1 MSHTR
6 SLAPSMI
13 GRSAQLRDLEQH
25 LDLARA
31 GAGRVVF
38 VAGDA
43 GIGKTRLLREFAG
56 RVRSSEGAAVLEGHC
71 YDENPAPPYGP
82 FADALRP
89 LIRERGP
96 EAVARAV
103 GAWAA
108 DLSLIL
114 PEMELLAPET
124 RLVGDPQSQKRR
136 LFEVIHRALQPHDAE
151 RCDVV
156 ILEDMHWADQTSQ
169 ELLAYVARAVERDPI
184 LILATYRGDE
194 LHRRHPLTQLIAQLT
209 HERRYHEV
217 RLPPLSRDELAGM
230 LEATLERPLPGAF
243 VDALYERTEGNPFF
257 VEEIL
262 KALIE
267 RDRLDALIA
276 AARRGHHSAQLDIP
290 IALKDSI
297 LGRTADLDPTT
308 AEVLRYA
315 AVIGRRFDFELLLK
329 LTGLAEAELL
339 RSVASLIERQL
350 VIEERSGAEDRYSF
364 RHALTREAIYDDML
378 GRDRRIK
385 HRAVLQALEELY
397 PQNRDAVVDQLAYHS
412 LQAKDLTQAGSYAR
426 MAGDRAAHMHAYR
439 EALAHYEAALELLE
453 TDDPRDKAALLE
465 KLAQVGWNL
474 ADVNLPARYMQEAR
488 RLYAQLGDRRKV
500 GDISS

>member
-1 MSHTR
+1 MSRTR
-6 SLAPSMI
+6 ALAPSMI
-13 GRSAQLRDLEQH
+13 GRRAQLRQLDQH

-56 RVRSSEGAAVLEGHC
+56 SVRSAAGAAVLEGHC
-71 YDENPAPPYGP
+71 YDEQPAPPYGP

-89 LIRERGP
+89 LIRARGP
-96 EAVARAV
+96 EAVARMV

-114 PEMELLAPET
+114 PEMEPLASET

-136 LFEVIHRALQPHDAE
+136 LFEVIYRALQPHGAE
-151 RCDVV
+151 RCHLI
-156 ILEDMHWADQTSQ
+156 ILEDMHWSDQTSQ
-169 ELLAYVARAVERDPI
+169 ELLAYLARAVERDPI

-194 LHRRHPLTQLIAQLT
+194 LHRRHPLTRLVAQLT

-243 VDALYERTEGNPFF
+243 VDALYARTEGSPFF

-267 RDRLDALIA
+267 RNRLDVLIESS
-276 AARRGHHSAQLDIP
+276 RQGHSLAQLDLP
-290 IALKDSI
+290 IALKDAI
-297 LGRTADLDPTT
+297 LSRAADLDPST
-308 AEVLRYA
+308 AEVLNYA
-315 AVIGRRFDFELLLK
+315 AVIGRRFDFDLLLK

-339 RSVASLIERQL
+339 HAIGALVERQL
-350 VIEERSGAEDRYSF
+350 VIEERGATDDRYRF

-378 GRDRRIK
+378 GRERRIK
-385 HRAVLQALEELY
+385 HHAVLQALEELY
-397 PQNRDAVVDQLAYHS
+397 PQNRDAIADQLAYHS
-412 LQAKDLTQAGSYAR
+412 L
-426 MAGDRAAHMHAYR
+426 
-439 EALAHYEAALELLE
+439 
-453 TDDPRDKAALLE
+453 
-465 KLAQVGWNL
+465 
-474 ADVNLPARYMQEAR
+474 
-488 RLYAQLGDRRKV
+488 
-500 GDISS
+500 